1 MAGMSNW
8 DAIGRIRDVVPRPQ
22 AMAQNFLN
30 RRIRNVIDSR
40 TWSDLIRMGMIVI
53 PQQYTTG
60 TVSLSS
66 GSNQVAGVG
75 TNWPVND
82 AVNTALA
89 TQITDSPGYVEIQP
103 SSMLGINQG
112 MYLLLDQE
120 TPASTEVISVQKVKG
135 NRFVAYCQYPHAVSI
150 SLQASSLAGR
160 QFGAGNY
167 VPTVQ
172 AVTSPTT
179 LRVDMAYGGVAQVG
193 ISYQIYV
200 LYVKPTPAGSTT
212 PSSTARRMLHAF
224 DAIAGNPIGTDKT
237 WDYIMLGDP
246 QLQDTGDP
254 LELVSTPPDPGG
266 TMQWTLWPIQT
277 GPYAIGVI
285 FQDGWPP
292 LVQPNDLLP
301 PFINEEIFI
310 AGAIAD
316 CCRSRVIANERQ
328 KDPLYDLAAAKYWD
342 DEYKGLLETA
352 TQSDQGRWMTSLS
365 DYRTRMAAFAP
376 NYNWLRAHAV
386 SASEW

>member
-1 MAGMSNW
+1 
-8 DAIGRIRDVVPRPQ
+8 
-22 AMAQNFLN
+22 
-30 RRIRNVIDSR
+30 
-40 TWSDLIRMGMIVI
+40 
-53 PQQYTTG
+53 
-60 TVSLSS
+60 
-66 GSNQVAGVG
+66 
-75 TNWPVND
+75 
-82 AVNTALA
+82 
-89 TQITDSPGYVEIQP
+89 
-103 SSMLGINQG
+103 
-112 MYLLLDQE
+112 
-120 TPASTEVISVQKVKG
+120 
-135 NRFVAYCQYPHAVSI
+135 
-150 SLQASSLAGR
+150 
-160 QFGAGNY
+160 
-167 VPTVQ
+167 
-172 AVTSPTT
+172 
-179 LRVDMAYGGVAQVG
+179 
-193 ISYQIYV
+193 
-200 LYVKPTPAGSTT
+200 
-212 PSSTARRMLHAF
+212 MLHAF

-365 DYRTRMAAFAP
+365 DYRTRMTAFAP